1 MLGFRIQGLRFGRV
15 HLGDFLCLVFI
26 RHVLLPEIMHRKEG
40 RIPRALPLPQQG
52 LRFRVSGFGLRASG
66 FESRASGFGFRV
78 SGFGFLCVV
87 DMLNRC
93 REQDRRGS
101 RRVQIV
107 RKRLD
112 LGAERESVIEENLAL
127 RRWCETL

>member
-1 MLGFRIQGLRFGRV
+1 VLGFRIQGLRFGRV

-66 FESRASGFGFRV
+66 FGFRVSGFRFRV
-78 SGFGFLCVV
+78 SGFGFRVFV
-87 DMLNRC
+87 RGGYAESVQGARQA
-93 REQDRRGS
+93 REQAS
-101 RRVQIV
+101 ANS
-107 RKRLD
+107 K
-112 LGAERESVIEENLAL
+112 EEAGP
-127 RRWCETL
+127 WS